1 MKYLLGILF
10 ICNIA
15 LGQYNDGYHVEPV
28 NTCTTGECLI
38 VGDSIF
44 EMITKVDMHGN
55 EYTEL
60 NSEASLLDVFYRG
73 MKVEACFN
81 GTDLDVLKDIIYALE
96 GNSNYH
102 WARGG
107 HERVKY
113 AYFIK
118 RELDLSK
125 IRLVWESDYLIM
137 EIEDHYSITSCK

>member
-1 MKYLLGILF
+1 MKYLLGIMF

-15 LGQYNDGYHVEPV
+15 FGQYNDGFHVELET
-28 NTCTTGECLI
+28 TCTTGECLI

-44 EMITKVDMHGN
+44 EMIKKVDMHGN

-60 NSEASLLDVFYRG
+60 NSKASLLDIFYRG

-81 GTDLDVLKDIIYALE
+81 GSDLDTLKDIIYALE

-102 WARGG
+102 WSRGG

-113 AYFIK
+113 VYFIK

-125 IRLVWESDYLIM
+125 IRVIWESDYLSM